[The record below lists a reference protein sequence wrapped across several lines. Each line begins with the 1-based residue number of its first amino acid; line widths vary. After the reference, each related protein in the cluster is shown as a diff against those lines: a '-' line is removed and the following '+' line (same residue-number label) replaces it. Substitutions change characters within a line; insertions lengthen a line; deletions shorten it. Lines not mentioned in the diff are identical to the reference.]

1 MCSRDSFDIENN
13 KKLMLTVAILSRV
26 LNGTDKTFSRLFCY
40 TVMGNNILLI
50 SFEDHLKPNKETNG
64 ILFGVIVEK
73 SVFFITGLMPLLL
86 S

>member
-1 MCSRDSFDIENN
+1 MCSRDPFDIEHN
-13 KKLMLTVAILSRV
+13 KRLVQTVAILSRV
-26 LNGTDKTFSRLFCY
+26 LNGTGKTFSRLFCY

-50 SFEDHLKPNKETNG
+50 SFEDRLKANKETSG

-73 SVFFITGLMPLLL
+73 SVFFITGLMPPLL